1 MCIRDRREISRIYRM
16 ESDPDCPYG
25 TMDSE
30 ERLYFLD
37 NTVDFEESSNVFK
50 YAAITYNTVMVTAVS
65 YTHLDVYK
73 RQEFRQSRCPASP
86 LRRKTYAIDE
96 GREYAAAVNVMLAVE
111 KLKDDKKDGFS
122 PISAA
127 GAAVLSRA
135 GKRASERFPAAARA
149 ISTAMAEISEMERS
163 DKPGDADRAADPF
176 ARMLA
181 EIFRG
186 IAYEPKEPLA
196 VAGYN
201 LGRWIY
207 LIDAYDD
214 AEKDA
219 KSGNYNPYVVKYG
232 KKAMERKADTVGKE
246 AEFGLVASLEA
257 ASGAYGLLEIKK
269 NKGITDNIMFGGLY
283 KKTEY
288 VLGKGK

>member
-1 MCIRDRREISRIYRM
+1 MFGY
-16 ESDPDCPYG
+16 
-25 TMDSE
+25 
-30 ERLYFLD
+30 
-37 NTVDFEESSNVFK
+37 
-50 YAAITYNTVMVTAVS
+50 VT
-65 YTHLDVYK
+65 VYK
-73 RQEFRQSRCPASP
+73 PELKIKEWETFRAYYCGLCHAIGESCSSLSRLLLNYDCTFLYTLYGALFEKPAEFRQSRCPARP